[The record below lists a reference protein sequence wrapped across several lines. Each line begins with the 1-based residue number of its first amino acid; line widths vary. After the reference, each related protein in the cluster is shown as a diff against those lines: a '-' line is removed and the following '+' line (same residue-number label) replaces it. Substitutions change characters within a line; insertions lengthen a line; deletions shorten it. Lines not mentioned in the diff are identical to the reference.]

1 MLRRKRIREKGK
13 LKFSRYFQELKP
25 GDKVAVV
32 RELSLKVGFPKSI
45 QGRIGVIEE
54 KKGKCYVVKIN
65 IGKDKR
71 FIIHP
76 VHLKKLKA

>member
-1 MLRRKRIREKGK
+1 MLNKKRIREKGK
-13 LKFSRYFQELKP
+13 LRFSRYFQELNL

-32 RELSLKVGFPKSI
+32 RELSLKVGFPKNI
-45 QGRIGVIEE
+45 QGKIGVIEE
-54 KKGKCYVVKIN
+54 KKGECYVVRIR

-76 VHLKKLKA
+76 SHLKKLKS

>member
-1 MLRRKRIREKGK
+1 MLKRKLSREKGK
-13 LKFSRYFQELKP
+13 LKLSRYFQEFEP
-25 GDKVAVV
+25 GERITVN

-45 QGRIGVIEE
+45 QGRVGVIEE
-54 KKGKCYVVKIN
+54 KKGRCYIVRIN

-76 VHLKKLKA
+76 VHLKKLKS